1 MVLKVTKGVK
11 LLFLV
16 LTSLDLGLAERMV
29 I

>member
-16 LTSLDLGLAERMV
+16 LNSLDPGSAERMV